1 MFIYRI
7 YNIDTNESY
16 IGQTVKTIDYRFKE
30 HVREAKRSFRGEKR
44 DFSFFHRA
52 LLYYG
57 IEHFKIE
64 KLEEVS
70 EELADTREMYWIEYY
85 DSYYSGYNSTK
96 GGQSRP
102 MSELMKETNN
112 KWKKTDDT
120 IDKKDKRN
128 GGGMNIKDVIEAG
141 LYNPIGNTNAGKPV
155 AQYTLEGEL
164 IEIYPAASVA
174 SRETGVSANGIRKVC
189 HGQQQKSGGYIWK
202 WIEE

>member
-16 IGQTVKTIDYRFKE
+16 IGQTAKTIDYRFKE
-30 HVREAKRSFRGEKR
+30 HIREAKRSFRGEKR

-57 IEHFKIE
+57 IEQFKIE
-64 KLEEVS
+64 ILEEVS
-70 EELADTREMYWIEYY
+70 KELADTREMYWIEYY

-96 GGQSRP
+96 GGQNRP
-102 MSELMKETNN
+102 MSELMRETNN

-128 GGGMNIKDVIEAG
+128 GGGMNIRDVIEAG
-141 LYNPIGNTNAGKPV
+141 LYNPIGNTNGGKKV
-155 AQYTLEGEL
+155 GQFTLDGEL
-164 IEIYPAASVA
+164 INTYPAASVA
-174 SRETGVSANGIRKVC
+174 SRETGVNVGGIRRVC
-189 HGQQQKSGGYIWK
+189 NNKQKKCGGYIWK
-202 WIEE
+202 WL

>member
-30 HVREAKRSFRGEKR
+30 HIREAKRSFRGEKR

-57 IEHFKIE
+57 IEKFKIE

-70 EELADTREMYWIEYY
+70 DTLADAREIYWIEYY

-96 GGQSRP
+96 GGQHRP
-102 MSELMKETNN
+102 MSELQSETDE
-112 KWKKTDDT
+112 KWKESNPNK
-120 IDKKDKRN
+120 
-128 GGGMNIKDVIEAG
+128 MNIQDVIAAG
-141 LYNPIGNTNAGKPV
+141 LYNPIGNTNGGKKV
-155 AQYTLEGEL
+155 GQFTLDGEL
-164 IEIYPAASVA
+164 INTYPAASVA
-174 SRETGVSANGIRKVC
+174 SRETGVNVGGIRRVC
-189 HGQQQKSGGYIWK
+189 NNKQKKCGGYIWK
-202 WIEE
+202 WL